1 MLVKSGRPHSLLG
14 TLGLE
19 FARGGL
25 PIAFDFALA
34 LEGVAL
40 DFALVLDG
48 ELVAIYLGMHCEGH
62 VPILIFGVFDLVSVS
77 RADTVPVSLP
87 PSSLSL
93 TVTSMD

>member
-1 MLVKSGRPHSLLG
+1 
-14 TLGLE
+14 
-19 FARGGL
+19 
-25 PIAFDFALA
+25 
-34 LEGVAL
+34 
-40 DFALVLDG
+40 
-48 ELVAIYLGMHCEGH
+48 MHCEGH